1 MNINKDKVTRIA
13 RLAVIAL
20 ASLLSILA
28 LTSLASRNKGYREIA
43 DLLERYNPSEKPPE
57 KDKTPNPNEKEGKK
71 EGKKEN
77 KNKKSLQ
84 ELQVERIVKRLIF
97 SVKKKPK
104 GFSLKLAGIL
114 GKLVYFQGPNKKGLS
129 KGFELGQTYKEA
141 KIKRIGPDWVE
152 VEFRGKMKMLYVFG
166 KGGAVSKP
174 SKSPPKPGP
183 AGPAK
188 PPPPEAIKPPTM
200 PEMPKISK
208 NMHVPSGFK
217 ITAEMVARF
226 KSLSPEM
233 QQRLLEQMPDNI
245 REELE
250 KKL

>member
-104 GFSLKLAGIL
+104 GFSLKLAGVL
-114 GKLVYFQGPNKKGLS
+114 GKLVYFQGEN
-129 KGFELGQTYKEA
+129 KGFGLGQTHKGA

-188 PPPPEAIKPPTM
+188 APPKAIKPPTM
-200 PEMPKISK
+200 PKMPKISK
-208 NMHVPSGFK
+208 NMHVPSGFQ

-233 QQRLLEQMPDNI
+233 QQQLLEQMPDNI